1 MKTYKEF
8 SQELYEFKGVIKK
21 FANSKIN
28 NAFSKYQPIKGITR
42 ITNAKDMVGKNK
54 SIGDRISSGIGV
66 VKPYDIGGMLMKPI
80 FDQGQKGSL
89 VNKGVD
95 YLAKQNNKVKFLPK
109 AGSDP
114 KTDIGKRASDF
125 ISKKFNKVFN
135 RRNQNLG
142 ANDLKKSSPNMG

>member
-28 NAFSKYQPIKGITR
+28 KAFSKYQPIKGITR

-95 YLAKQNNKVKFLPK
+95 YLAKQNNKVKVINWENK
-109 AGSDP
+109 NAIKCCYWIEWIIEYDCIC
-114 KTDIGKRASDF
+114 KKKKE
-125 ISKKFNKVFN
+125 ISKCE
-135 RRNQNLG
+135 RRG
-142 ANDLKKSSPNMG
+142 FIPV